1 MEFVNGTVV
10 RSAAGH
16 DKGELL
22 LLLSA
27 DNKSALVCDG
37 RQRRLSKPKRK
48 NLKHIKATSYIL
60 TKEETQSD
68 KRLRKALFRLKN
80 SEEHQEA

>member
-1 MEFVNGTVV
+1 MDIENGTVV
-10 RSAAGH
+10 RSTAGH

-22 LLLSA
+22 LVLSA
-27 DNKSALVCDG
+27 DRKSALVCDG
-37 RQRRLSKPKRK
+37 RQRRLQKPKRK

-60 TKEETQSD
+60 SEEETQSD

-80 SEEHQEA
+80 SDSNQEA